1 MSDSVMETILVQK
14 ARASKGILLHVPNG
28 KGEI

>member
-1 MSDSVMETILVQK
+1 MSDSVMETILVQI
-14 ARASKGILLHVPNG
+14 ARASKGILLHVSTG